1 MNGKFTIYLA
11 VVQHH
16 SRMILIVQLHPTKI
30 FRVLTQALP
39 HKKST
44 FANRVLKA

>member
-11 VVQHH
+11 AVQHH
-16 SRMILIVQLHPTKI
+16 SRMFLIVELHPTKI
-30 FRVLTQALP
+30 FRLLTQALP

-44 FANRVLKA
+44 FANRVLNA